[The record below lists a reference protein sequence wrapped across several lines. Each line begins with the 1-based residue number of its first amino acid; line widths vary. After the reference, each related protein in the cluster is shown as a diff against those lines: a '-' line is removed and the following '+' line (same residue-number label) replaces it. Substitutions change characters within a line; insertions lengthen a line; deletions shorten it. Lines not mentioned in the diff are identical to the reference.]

1 MRHSDQGELRLSA
14 QRALL
19 GRIHPEMRLVKIRAS
34 GTVIVLSIVVGSE
47 PTERVRVDVS
57 DATTEIIADFP
68 QAAEIEERFEINTG
82 SISAEDVIKEGWIF
96 RRAE

>member
-1 MRHSDQGELRLSA
+1 MLNQGELRLAA

-19 GRIHPEMRLVKIRAS
+19 GRIHPEMRLVKIKAL

-47 PTERVRVDVS
+47 PDERVREDMS
-57 DATTEIIADFP
+57 DATAEIIADFP
-68 QAAEIEERFEINTG
+68 QATKIEERFEINSG
-82 SISAEDVIKEGWIF
+82 SISAENVLSEGWLF

>member
-1 MRHSDQGELRLSA
+1 MLNQGELRLAA

-19 GRIHPEMRLVKIRAS
+19 GRIHPEMRLVKIKAL

-47 PTERVRVDVS
+47 PDERVREYMS
-57 DATTEIIADFP
+57 DATAEIIADFP
-68 QAAEIEERFEINTG
+68 QATKIEEHFEINSG
-82 SISAEDVIKEGWIF
+82 SIPAEDILSEGWLF